1 MEALH
6 LFLNAVKT
14 GLKAGCQCQIRVSW
28 RVRATSSILVPS
40 PLGDGMRIRE
50 LRLEVGDHAI

>member
-1 MEALH
+1 MEQLH

-14 GLKAGCQCQIRVSW
+14 GLKAGCQCQIRVHG
-28 RVRATSSILVPS
+28 RVRAAKFDLVPS